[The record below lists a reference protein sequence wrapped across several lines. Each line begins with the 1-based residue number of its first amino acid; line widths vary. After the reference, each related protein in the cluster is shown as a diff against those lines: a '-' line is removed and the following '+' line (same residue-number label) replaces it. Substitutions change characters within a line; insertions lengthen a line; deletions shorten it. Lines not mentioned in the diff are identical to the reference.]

1 MSKVLGISGFGLNDC
16 ASTSQFMCCSGNFF
30 LSDAVLPFRSM
41 GRILT
46 GLEAEDARIHT
57 GLHWPFDAR
66 IEPGSPLRR
75 APIPYVWRAL
85 VGAGDRTVNW
95 NAGNNVHIPLSRILA
110 RHLWDV
116 THFCSSEEIKVAD
129 IMSVAAIP
137 DHLDEFGQ
145 EQLLREMK
153 ALGWK
158 DPHLI
163 WRPVAAALAWLNEV
177 EGDFSRHLANKN
189 PDSHIHVIY
198 LGPDAFE
205 FSTFQLRVREHN
217 NHFYVLPRRDRPTEA
232 PLPFTGMDWAGQL
245 IHEIFEDIDPD
256 SFWQAFTNFSEV
268 WEAIAGRSFKAS
280 DLPRPWSRQGKWE
293 LWNPDKDLMGI
304 APEIQVSQCEN
315 LRNLVKTSCE
325 LNDEKIDFQG
335 TVKEYLLECI
345 HNISNN
351 YPNGKLQGMIVC
363 GPLSPKKMPE
373 WLTTEMAVLKNKGLY
388 IQEDFTT
395 PQIGCLWMPGE
406 KDDPIAR
413 GAAIYGE
420 RILEGVPAYLDT
432 LPQLA
437 MLAHGKGR
445 YIWVPLLD
453 AQEVL
458 GGEEYSDNIADL
470 FQLKASQKRLHA
482 YLFKGS
488 REKAPEEPPDPSD
501 PRYLP
506 LQEVSP
512 CEARLIRSIIRQM
525 NNLEQFEKTSFFQKD
540 TAEARYGRSFANAY
554 FNQEKNQKQT
564 ESKDS
569 NASMSKPF
577 RKAIFEFPSG
587 PDRDELIDV
596 SVRIRPASGLARVE
610 LNPKD
615 ASFLEGER
623 VRLNYER
630 MRRTENLPRRS
641 RGWPTIQELVADPND
656 WALKKQ
662 RTLVEKFE
670 NTRVTDQQYLAI
682 IDDIRDEVLKKA
694 TQIYYANKE
703 SYVKFIDQ
711 NGRACTPDGND
722 IIKKVVEKFDLD
734 FNAANDEDGLTE
746 RILTRAS
753 WLYTSTPSNIINYIG
768 HVLADKLN
776 VKRWNDLIYAAGR
789 SFSEYRDFQLLFKAI
804 ESEIK
809 HRESLKKAQ
818 RSSLNVFPI
827 QCQRAICFV
836 LMYRRESEKSLSC
849 ETASFFAIQ
858 ALKRLKNEEE
868 KKNFNITY
876 FQLIRLL
883 LYLLRCRRSKPQCFS
898 PSDESQIRPF
908 LEAIRSMQKARNI
921 LQREHNRAKSLK
933 VDQILNG
940 FEKYLYYEGTEETL
954 VELNKL
960 AGDT

>member
-1 MSKVLGISGFGLNDC
+1 MSQVLGISGFGLNDC

-30 LSDAVLPFRSM
+30 LSDAVLPSRSM
-41 GRILT
+41 GHILT
-46 GLEAEDARIHT
+46 GLEAEEARIHT

-75 APIPYVWRAL
+75 APIPYVWSAL

-95 NAGNNVHIPLSRILA
+95 SAGNNVHIPLSRILA

-129 IMSVAAIP
+129 ILPVAAIP

-158 DPHLI
+158 EPHLI

-177 EGDFSRHLANKN
+177 EGDFSRQLDKKD

-205 FSTFQLRVREHN
+205 FSTFRLRVREHKDL
-217 NHFYVLPRRDRPTEA
+217 FYVLPRRDRPTEA

-245 IHEIFEDIDPD
+245 INEIFNDIDPA
-256 SFWQAFTNFSEV
+256 SFWQAFTNFPEV
-268 WEAIAGRSFKAS
+268 WEAIAGRSFKAG

-293 LWNPDKDLMGI
+293 LWNPTEDLMGI

-315 LRNLVKTSCE
+315 LRNLVKPSCE

-345 HNISNN
+345 NNISNN
-351 YPNGKLQGMIVC
+351 YPKGKLQGMIVC
-363 GPLSPKKMPE
+363 GPLAPKEMPE
-373 WLTTEMAVLKNKGLY
+373 WLKNEMLVLKNRGLS
-388 IQEDFTT
+388 IQKDLST
-395 PQIGCLWMPGE
+395 PEIGCLWMPGE
-406 KDDPIAR
+406 QEDPVAK
-413 GAAIYGE
+413 GAAVYGE
-420 RILEGVPAYLDT
+420 RILKGVPAYLDT

-470 FQLKASQKRLHA
+470 FQLKARQKRLHA
-482 YLFKGS
+482 YLFKGD

-506 LQEVSP
+506 LQGVSP

-554 FNQEKNQKQT
+554 FNQGENQKET
-564 ESKDS
+564 EPKDS
-569 NASMSKPF
+569 KASMSTPF

-615 ASFLEGER
+615 TSFLEGGR

-630 MRRTENLPRRS
+630 MRRTENLPKRK
-641 RGWPTIQELVADPND
+641 RGWPPIQELATDPSDSNII
-656 WALKKQ
+656 AQ
-662 RTLVEKFE
+662 RDLVSYFE
-670 NTRVTDQQYLAI
+670 RISV
-682 IDDIRDEVLKKA
+682 DEVGYLDVLEQIKISILKGA
-694 TQIYYANKE
+694 SNMTYAGRQFFAPN
-703 SYVKFIDQ
+703 IDQ
-711 NGRACTPDGND
+711 NGEACTARGKEILKR
-722 IIKKVVEKFDLD
+722 IINKCEKD
-734 FNAANDEDGLTE
+734 FYEVRSENLADKMVS
-746 RILTRAS
+746 RIT
-753 WLYTSTPSNIINYIG
+753 WLFTSTPPNIIDYLKTNFNYE
-768 HVLADKLN
+768 LAPARFN
-776 VKRWNDLIYAAGR
+776 RFVEAAGR
-789 SFSEYRDFQLLFKAI
+789 VFNTPDAFHRLFQNIALNTDK
-804 ESEIK
+804 
-809 HRESLKKAQ
+809 REHATARAGGNALP
-818 RSSLNVFPI
+818 FPI
-827 QCQRAICFV
+827 NSPRAICSS
-836 LMYRRESEKSLSC
+836 LMYRQESEKYLDC
-849 ETASFFAIQ
+849 KTAIFFANH
-858 ALKRLKNEEE
+858 ALKRLRYAERNN
-868 KKNFNITY
+868 NFNKLY
-876 FQLIRLL
+876 FQVIRLL
-883 LYLLRCRRSKPQCFS
+883 LYLLRCRRSDPYCFD
-898 PSDESQIRPF
+898 PAKRNEIRPF
-908 LEAIRSMQKARNI
+908 LDAIDSMENAKKYLNRRHQNARAQK
-921 LQREHNRAKSLK
+921 
-933 VDQILNG
+933 VYQILNG
-940 FEKYLYYEGTEETL
+940 FEKYLHYEGSEETL
-954 VELNKL
+954 VELNEL
-960 AGDT
+960 AEET